1 MGMCR
6 FEYFS
11 YVLVVTVV
19 CAIALVGLVA
29 YELFLFEWKDWRD
42 DGFPPGELG
51 NTGGAVLWAFSTL
64 WSLSQVIHGVLEI
77 SSSTFCEFSVERK
90 TRVVKYFVQI
100 TWGTVMSVTLTV
112 LHLVFQ
118 GYVRIDCSSD
128 LECAAH
134 WSWPYTHVAT
144 LYVTLYMWEMVFERT
159 MHRTL
164 MLHHSVI
171 IILFHVS
178 IGHYATRHDAT
189 PLQLRAIGALCFPQ
203 LVAAGLEQPCFI
215 ALLLHR
221 FKKLVKRSVLVFAS
235 RISFV
240 SFGVTKALALIFT
253 VQALN
258 EHWDNVPIEYA
269 ILILAGNCVLAPIQA
284 YSTIVLWMISRSE
297 QRKSLHAALSKQKT
311 DEPEPPPADNVEPI
325 IFDVPP
331 AKKMD
336 DTEHSHVAPVDV
348 CGLVALYDA

>member
-1 MGMCR
+1 MRR
-6 FEYFS
+6 FDSFPH
-11 YVLVVTVV
+11 VLVVTVV
-19 CAIALVGLVA
+19 CAIAVVGLVA
-29 YELFLFEWKDWRD
+29 YELFSFEWKDWRD

-51 NTGGAVLWAFSTL
+51 NTADAVLWAFSTL

-77 SSSTFCEFSVERK
+77 SSNMFCEFSEEKK
-90 TRVVKYFVQI
+90 TRVVKYFMQI
-100 TWGTVMSVTLTV
+100 TWGSVMSVTLTI

-128 LECAAH
+128 LECAAQ

-159 MHRTL
+159 MHKTL

-178 IGHYATRHDAT
+178 IGYYATRHDAT

-215 ALLLHR
+215 SLLLHR
-221 FKKLVKRSVLVFAS
+221 FRKLLKRSVVVFAS
-235 RISFV
+235 RVSWV

-253 VQALN
+253 VQALV

-269 ILILAGNCVLAPIQA
+269 ISILAGNCVLAPIQA

-297 QRKSLHAALSKQKT
+297 QRKTVQAALAKLKAH
-311 DEPEPPPADNVEPI
+311 DPESSAAADNVEPVI
-325 IFDVPP
+325 LDVPP
-331 AKKMD
+331 AKEMD
-336 DTEHSHVAPVDV
+336 DTEHFHVSPSDV
-348 CGLVALYDA
+348 CELVSTCRM